1 MNTFRK
7 SLIVILFFTVTTALA
22 QIPDNVKSYAVIG
35 VFNLESNA
43 QRFADF
49 YATKGLKTSVREN
62 NFNNL
67 HYVYVHESSD
77 VEEAR
82 SRVLSIREQFS
93 ALGKTWLYNGNFNC
107 LHIPSDQLK
116 QQNVASNSGGN
127 DLEKLVHDV
136 EEAELEREA
145 RQANMQNEMTE
156 EMVAQNEEPVRVKP
170 DDKFWVYFNTYDVTD
185 LHEVKGS
192 VKTTDIE
199 RQKDLGKLPTQEL
212 VEMDDP
218 NNGTRKVNFETDIFG
233 YRIVNRQVDL
243 DEPETSKDKEHVTT
257 IGDSII
263 VDMPL
268 RRYNKGDYMT
278 MWNVYF
284 YIDAA
289 IMREES
295 ITELN
300 QLLNMMQEND
310 NMRIAI
316 HGHTNGNSHGVVKHL
331 DLDDK
336 KFFSLNGSHLETKAS
351 AKKLSEYRAYT
362 IQHWLMDQGIE
373 EDRMEIKGWGGK
385 KMLYDKHSSSAEKN
399 VRVEIEI
406 LEE

>member
-1 MNTFRK
+1 MNTFQK
-7 SLIVILFFTVTTALA
+7 SLVIILLVTVTMAYG
-22 QIPDNVKSYAVIG
+22 QVPDNVRSYAVIG

-49 YATKGLKTSVREN
+49 YASKSLNTIVREN
-62 NFNNL
+62 KFNNM
-67 HYVYVHESSD
+67 HYVYVHESAD

-82 SRVLSIREQFS
+82 SRVLTIREQFS

-107 LHIPSDQLK
+107 QHIPSDQLK
-116 QQNVASNSGGN
+116 QQNTALKSGSN

-145 RQANMQNEMTE
+145 RQANMKSEVVAEKVTE
-156 EMVAQNEEPVRVKP
+156 EPKRVRP
-170 DDKFWVYFNTYDVTD
+170 DDKFWIYFNTYDVTD
-185 LHEVKGS
+185 LHEVTGH

-199 RQKDLGKLPTQEL
+199 RQKDLGRLPTQEL

-218 NNGTRKVNFETDIFG
+218 KNGTRKVNFESDIFG
-233 YRIVNRQVDL
+233 YRIVNREVDL
-243 DEPETSKDKEHVTT
+243 DEPESSKDIEHVTT

-300 QLLNMMQEND
+300 QLLNMMQENE
-310 NMRIAI
+310 NMRIGI
-316 HGHTNGNSHGVVKHL
+316 HVLSICNYHGVVKHL
-331 DLDDK
+331 YLDDK
-336 KFFSLNGSHLETKAS
+336 
-351 AKKLSEYRAYT
+351 
-362 IQHWLMDQGIE
+362 
-373 EDRMEIKGWGGK
+373 
-385 KMLYDKHSSSAEKN
+385 
-399 VRVEIEI
+399 
-406 LEE
+406 